1 MSKLLRKKTRQISTA
16 TLFASAAVL
25 LMFVFVDR
33 SRSANPANGTINPAG
48 PNVTWDGTA
57 AGGTSP
63 EGETTCVEGFNC
75 DTFLLTLSGT
85 PANWAGKKVKVQI
98 SWPGAGDD
106 YDIYIHK
113 GNSNAGPIVGSSAA
127 AGAGPEVVEIDPNS
141 GGTGTGVFS
150 VHVVY
155 WLVPLPGQY
164 QGVASVVSGAL
175 PTPTPTPGASPTPT
189 ATPPAAPGTPRF
201 HHHYAPTGVADDA
214 GEPTIGSNWQSEQ
227 SFTNNNIV
235 TGAANPP
242 IPNGGTT
249 NYFGGF
255 LSYMLRVRFNDCSSP
270 AMAPFE
276 QMPLTLAATTRV
288 FGDPILFTDHLT
300 GRTFVAQ
307 LEGLTPLGSTIEYT
321 DDDGDT
327 FNPSQG
333 AGPSCIDHQ
342 TIGGGPF
349 REPLPPG
356 VTPLYPHAVY
366 YASQCVSNA
375 TSELSVDGGIT
386 FPIQG
391 NMFTAADCAGLH
403 GHIKIAPDG
412 TAYVPD
418 KACSMAGVPF
428 VFGGEASVAVSENNG
443 LTWAVRPVP
452 GATSDAGVDDPSV
465 GVSWCPPGP
474 LPCNKAARS
483 NTIYLGFMFAD
494 GRAGIAK
501 SDDRGVS

>member
-1 MSKLLRKKTRQISTA
+1 
-16 TLFASAAVL
+16 
-25 LMFVFVDR
+25 
-33 SRSANPANGTINPAG
+33 
-48 PNVTWDGTA
+48 
-57 AGGTSP
+57 
-63 EGETTCVEGFNC
+63 
-75 DTFLLTLSGT
+75 
-85 PANWAGKKVKVQI
+85 
-98 SWPGAGDD
+98 
-106 YDIYIHK
+106 
-113 GNSNAGPIVGSSAA
+113 
-127 AGAGPEVVEIDPNS
+127 
-141 GGTGTGVFS
+141 
-150 VHVVY
+150 
-155 WLVPLPGQY
+155 
-164 QGVASVVSGAL
+164 
-175 PTPTPTPGASPTPT
+175 
-189 ATPPAAPGTPRF
+189 
-201 HHHYAPTGVADDA
+201 
-214 GEPTIGSNWQSEQ
+214 
-227 SFTNNNIV
+227 
-235 TGAANPP
+235 
-242 IPNGGTT
+242 
-249 NYFGGF
+249 
-255 LSYMLRVRFNDCSSP
+255 
-270 AMAPFE
+270 
-276 QMPLTLAATTRV
+276 MPLTLAATTRV

-333 AGPSCIDHQ
+333 AGPSCVDHQ

-428 VFGGEASVAVSENNG
+428 VFGGEASVAVSEDNG

-474 LPCNKAARS
+474 LPCDKAARS

-501 SDDRGVS
+501 SDDRGVSWTTPVDVGAQLGVKHIAFPAVVRGRSRSRRVCLLRHHHCRELLRARVSGNLASLPCHHL